1 MHKKDSR
8 NLQISGSR
16 ENVEVQKVSKKLK
29 ELLEKKKIDGF
40 AVRESGNTIRLTLPL
55 MDEKDRSRLITSLS
69 EIPGWGMIKIDKPT
83 TKTLVSD
90 EDIEDA
96 FREMIGKYLPKETKV
111 SGSSKNGNLTI
122 FGTASSIHAREA
134 LLDLAKECAGVK
146 KVVDQTRVPGSRSD
160 IDLANAIMLSLGNE
174 KKIAIWHLQVVVK
187 SGTVFLTGNAK
198 DKDSVKHAADITE
211 KVPGV
216 RAIENGIRLQS
227 DGVNPDD
234 ELKVKII
241 DEIKKSKDV
250 RARDINPVVVCGNV
264 FLKGYAATTKE
275 IIAAEALVSKIKGV
289 KKVFM
294 ELEPKL

>member
-69 EIPGWGMIKIDKPT
+69 EIPGWGMIKIDRPT

-90 EDIEDA
+90 EDIEDT

-160 IDLANAIMLSLGNE
+160 VDLANAIMLSLGNE